1 MSDSPDHKQ
10 DTQEEVK
17 ASSQKPSGGLS
28 RRGARGGIAS
38 GRAQTGPVYRKK
50 EATISAPDTTNN
62 NESAQ
67 NLPEEIKQPRKS
79 LQPEGGRKH
88 YEKKAN
94 N

>member
-1 MSDSPDHKQ
+1 MSDSPDHKPN
-10 DTQEEVK
+10 TQEEVK
-17 ASSQKPSGGLS
+17 ASTQKPSGGLS
-28 RRGARGGIAS
+28 RRGARGGVAS

-50 EATISAPDTTNN
+50 EVTSAAPDTNN

-67 NLPEEIKQPRKS
+67 NLAEEIKQNRKS

-88 YEKKAN
+88 YERKAN